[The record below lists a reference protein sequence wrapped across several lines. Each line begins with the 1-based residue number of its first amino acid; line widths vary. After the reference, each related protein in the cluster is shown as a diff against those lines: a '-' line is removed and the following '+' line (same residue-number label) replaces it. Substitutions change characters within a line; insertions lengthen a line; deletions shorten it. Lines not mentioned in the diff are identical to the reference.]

1 MRPILHVGFGKTSTS
16 FLQEFF
22 LPHILKSSNRF
33 YWKDDKDITKQILLH
48 RDKMIYN
55 EDFQRVKLPD
65 NIFVSLETLM
75 GPSGWDPEYYE
86 KFAELNLKAFG
97 PNCDILFTIRSPYDW
112 LRSNYL
118 RNIGK
123 LNIIPESKFYVSNEN
138 YKHYKIKDKHCLTF
152 ALEKFSYKDIFDT
165 YNKRFS
171 KITILKYEDLK
182 DLNTWQ
188 KFLNTQ
194 LNLSED
200 TELIKKKV
208 INLGLSKSSIR
219 LTFKINNFL
228 KILGLSLE
236 KLQNFIRLLRFRN
249 QSNYIKKCINIF
261 LNFLTWKR
269 LLRFLDKNIFK
280 YERYELTTNDFINY
294 QIDRLNKEY
303 KEIKE
308 FK

>member
-1 MRPILHVGFGKTSTS
+1 MF
-16 FLQEFF
+16 
-22 LPHILKSSNRF
+22 N
-33 YWKDDKDITKQILLH
+33 
-48 RDKMIYN
+48 
-55 EDFQRVKLPD
+55 
-65 NIFVSLETLM
+65 
-75 GPSGWDPEYYE
+75 
-86 KFAELNLKAFG
+86 
-97 PNCDILFTIRSPYDW
+97 
-112 LRSNYL
+112 
-118 RNIGK
+118 
-123 LNIIPESKFYVSNEN
+123 
-138 YKHYKIKDKHCLTF
+138 F

-200 TELIKKKV
+200 TELIKKV

-249 QSNYIKKCINIF
+249 QSNYIKNVLIF

-269 LLRFLDKNIFK
+269 LLRFLEK
-280 YERYELTTNDFINY
+280 YI
-294 QIDRLNKEY
+294 
-303 KEIKE
+303 
-308 FK
+308 